1 MCAKLFKV
9 QSGCK
14 AKGAVSRITVCH
26 CTKVL
31 VLVLVLPLYYEWS
44 NALGQKRALVQLSSC
59 KWLSFSAG
67 INEVVYWK
75 WHKTFVCA
83 ENMLTTCWMST
94 KRKSPIV
101 YIYMYVLYVCL
112 QSTLGSYRRWEWT
125 NSLYSVCC
133 YCCLFTLY
141 CVFPCKCYCWL
152 DWSMLLKWFHLFYS
166 ILVSSQWSIA
176 ITSNML
182 LNIFESYLGLG

>member
-1 MCAKLFKV
+1 MCAKLLQV

-44 NALGQKRALVQLSSC
+44 DALGEKRALVQLSSC

-101 YIYMYVLYVCL
+101 YTYVCIICRPSEHFGEL
-112 QSTLGSYRRWEWT
+112 EKVRVDKLTVQCVLLLLSFYSTL
-125 NSLYSVCC
+125 C
-133 YCCLFTLY
+133 
-141 CVFPCKCYCWL
+141 FPL
-152 DWSMLLKWFHLFYS
+152 QMLL
-166 ILVSSQWSIA
+166 LVGLINASWMISSV
-176 ITSNML
+176 L
-182 LNIFESYLGLG
+182 LCPGKQSMKHRNY